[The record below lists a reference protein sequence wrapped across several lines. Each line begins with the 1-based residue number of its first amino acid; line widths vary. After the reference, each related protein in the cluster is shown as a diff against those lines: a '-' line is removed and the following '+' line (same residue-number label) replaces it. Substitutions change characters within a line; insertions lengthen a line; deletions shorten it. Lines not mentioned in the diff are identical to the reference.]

1 MLMMLGGLG
10 LESPGQQQLMLM
22 MLWRLGL
29 KRALKA
35 GPAPGDAHEVR
46 GFGLETGP
54 APADAHDARGL
65 GVESADV
72 HDAQGFGLESPGQHQ
87 LMLMML
93 GGLGFE
99 SAGQHWVL
107 KARASTSCGFES
119 PGPAPADVHDA
130 RRFGF

>member
-1 MLMMLGGLG
+1 MLMMLGRLGFESPGQHQLMLMMLGGLG
-10 LESPGQQQLMLM
+10 
-22 MLWRLGL
+22 
-29 KRALKA
+29 
-35 GPAPGDAHEVR
+35 
-46 GFGLETGP
+46 
-54 APADAHDARGL
+54 
-65 GVESADV
+65 ADV

-130 RRFGF
+130 RRGFEIRGFGF

>member
-1 MLMMLGGLG
+1 M
-10 LESPGQQQLMLM
+10 
-22 MLWRLGL
+22 
-29 KRALKA
+29 
-35 GPAPGDAHEVR
+35 
-46 GFGLETGP
+46 
-54 APADAHDARGL
+54 
-65 GVESADV
+65 ESADV

-119 PGPAPADVHDA
+119 PGPARCSEVWVFEI
-130 RRFGF
+130 RGFGF